1 MKRNLKI
8 NVIGLGY
15 IGLPTA
21 AILGRNGY
29 DVFGIDTNLEIV
41 ENINNSQF
49 SNLEPGLDDALLESI
64 SNGNLQA
71 SSEHRSAD
79 VHIVCVPT
87 PLIKDEKNPTPDLSY
102 VFDAAKSL
110 APHIKKGDLLII
122 ESTITVGTTEEV
134 RMALQRLGVD
144 TNKIHIAHCP
154 ERVIPGKIMKE
165 LIQNDRI
172 IGGLTGDATDRAEE
186 FYKTFVTGNIVKT
199 DARTAELCKLT
210 ENSFRDVNIAFA
222 NELSIICDKENI
234 NVWELIELANRHPRV
249 NILLPSAGVGG
260 HCIAVDPWFIV
271 SKNQN
276 ESEMIQTARRV
287 NLSKTAWVLKKI
299 NTLLESEPIEDKSKI
314 KIGCLGI
321 TFKPDVDDIRES
333 PALKIVNKLLS
344 SGKDV
349 MVVDPNVK
357 KEMPFEMF
365 DLKTVLRDAD
375 ILVFL
380 VKHKEFVELNESP
393 KIFEKTVLDFCGA
406 LTKF

>member
-29 DVFGIDTNLEIV
+29 DVFGIDTNPEIV

-210 ENSFRDVNIAFA
+210 ENSFRDV
-222 NELSIICDKENI
+222 
-234 NVWELIELANRHPRV
+234 
-249 NILLPSAGVGG
+249 
-260 HCIAVDPWFIV
+260 
-271 SKNQN
+271 
-276 ESEMIQTARRV
+276 
-287 NLSKTAWVLKKI
+287 
-299 NTLLESEPIEDKSKI
+299 TLLSLTNYQSFVI
-314 KIGCLGI
+314 K
-321 TFKPDVDDIRES
+321 
-333 PALKIVNKLLS
+333 
-344 SGKDV
+344 
-349 MVVDPNVK
+349 
-357 KEMPFEMF
+357 
-365 DLKTVLRDAD
+365 KT
-375 ILVFL
+375 
-380 VKHKEFVELNESP
+380 SMY
-393 KIFEKTVLDFCGA
+393 GS
-406 LTKF
+406 

>member
-8 NVIGLGY
+8 NIVGLGY

-71 SSEHRSAD
+71 NSEHRSAD

-154 ERVIPGKIMKE
+154 ERVIPGSIMKE

-172 IGGLTGDATDRAEE
+172 IGGLTDDATDRAEE

-287 NLSKTAWVLKKI
+287 NLSKTDWVLKKI

-321 TFKPDVDDIRES
+321 AFKPDVDDIRES
-333 PALKIVNKLLS
+333 PALRIVKKLLS

-357 KEMPFEMF
+357 KDMPFEMF

-380 VKHKEFVELNESP
+380 VKHKEFMELNESP
-393 KIFEKTVLDFCGA
+393 KIFEKTVLDFCGV
-406 LTKF
+406 LTKY

>member
-1 MKRNLKI
+1 M
-8 NVIGLGY
+8 
-15 IGLPTA
+15 
-21 AILGRNGY
+21 
-29 DVFGIDTNLEIV
+29 
-41 ENINNSQF
+41 
-49 SNLEPGLDDALLESI
+49 LESI

-154 ERVIPGKIMKE
+154 ERVIPGNIMRE

-276 ESEMIQTARRV
+276 EI
-287 NLSKTAWVLKKI
+287 
-299 NTLLESEPIEDKSKI
+299 
-314 KIGCLGI
+314 
-321 TFKPDVDDIRES
+321 
-333 PALKIVNKLLS
+333 
-344 SGKDV
+344 
-349 MVVDPNVK
+349 
-357 KEMPFEMF
+357 
-365 DLKTVLRDAD
+365 
-375 ILVFL
+375 
-380 VKHKEFVELNESP
+380 
-393 KIFEKTVLDFCGA
+393 
-406 LTKF
+406 

>member
-1 MKRNLKI
+1 MKRNLKV

-41 ENINNSQF
+41 ENINKSQF
-49 SNLEPGLDDALLESI
+49 SNLEPGLDKALFESI
-64 SNGNLQA
+64 LNGNLQA
-71 SSEHRSAD
+71 SSEYRSAD

-87 PLIKDEKNPTPDLSY
+87 PLIKDEINPTPDLSY
-102 VFDAAKSL
+102 VLDAAKSL

-199 DARTAELCKLT
+199 DTRTAELCKLT

-222 NELSIICDKENI
+222 NELSMICDKENI

-271 SKNQN
+271 SKNRN

-287 NLSKTAWVLKKI
+287 NLSKTDWVLKKI
-299 NTLLESEPIEDKSKI
+299 NALLED
-314 KIGCLGI
+314 
-321 TFKPDVDDIRES
+321 
-333 PALKIVNKLLS
+333 
-344 SGKDV
+344 
-349 MVVDPNVK
+349 
-357 KEMPFEMF
+357 
-365 DLKTVLRDAD
+365 
-375 ILVFL
+375 
-380 VKHKEFVELNESP
+380 
-393 KIFEKTVLDFCGA
+393 
-406 LTKF
+406 